1 MHKVISC
8 LGPILFVAIV
18 LAGCGG
24 SMSSTQTPLG
34 TNMAQVSLTIHD
46 NPPTGVTVLSF
57 EIEVTGAALQRGD
70 SSSSQPVSMLSVPED
85 IELKHLQTES
95 ALLASRSVP
104 TGTYSGLM
112 VSFANPR
119 MTIQNQTGATLTLG
133 TQTCS
138 DQQVCEFDP
147 KLNQSSV
154 TVQAPTTPFP
164 ITLAMN
170 SPLVLK
176 MDFNI
181 DTSIQQSD
189 LSITPTISVVQLP
202 PPNSSG
208 GNQGDEDMELIGQVA
223 SIDQTMHTFTIQ
235 SGMNGPSFTI
245 SADSTTQFDFGTSC
259 SAENFSC
266 LQTGQIVKVDAKMK
280 PDGSLLAFEVKFFQ
294 PPNQMSFAGTVT
306 SVNTVNTV
314 NMGASSFQIVLF
326 DEESFGGGDEMGSFS
341 MGAPLTINLAS
352 QATFSIDTSGFM
364 FPSGLNFASTADL
377 MVGQE
382 VRLHPT
388 GAPTGTPPNL
398 MVTVDQVQLEPSRVT
413 GTVTA
418 VNTGS
423 NPQTFTLGNL
433 PSFFTNAGI
442 TSIQVDVLATTQ
454 FETEEDQSFSGLSS
468 FKPGD
473 MVSVRGPLFKTMT
486 MPTMAAEKVV
496 KRSTSSGTSD

>member
-1 MHKVISC
+1 MRKA
-8 LGPILFVAIV
+8 ILSLLPLLLITIV

-24 SMSSTQTPLG
+24 GMSSTQTPLG
-34 TNMAQVSLTIHD
+34 TNMSQVSLTIHD
-46 NPPTGVTVLSF
+46 NPPMGVTVLSF
-57 EIEVTGAALQRGD
+57 DIEVTGAALQPSD
-70 SSSSQPVSMLSVPED
+70 SSSQPVSMLSEPED
-85 IELKHLQTES
+85 IELEHLQTES

-104 TGTYSGLM
+104 TGIYSSLM

-133 TQTCS
+133 TKTCS

-154 TVQAPTTPFP
+154 TVQAPTQPFP
-164 ITLAMN
+164 ITLTMN
-170 SPLVLK
+170 SPVVLK
-176 MDFNI
+176 LDFNL
-181 DTSIQQSD
+181 DTSIQQND
-189 LSITPTISVVQLP
+189 LSITPTISLVQLP
-202 PPNSSG
+202 PHSSG
-208 GNQGDEDMELIGQVA
+208 GDQGDEDMELIGRVA
-223 SIDQTMHTFTIQ
+223 SIDQSSHTFVIQ
-235 SGMNGPSFTI
+235 SGMSGPSFTI
-245 SADSTTQFDFGTSC
+245 ATDSSTQFDFGMSC
-259 SAENFSC
+259 SAENFAC

-280 PDGSLLAFEVKFFQ
+280 PDGSLHAFEVKFFQ
-294 PPNQMSFAGTVT
+294 PPNQMSFAGKVT
-306 SVNTVNTV
+306 SLSA
-314 NMGASSFQIVLF
+314 GASSFQIVLF
-326 DEESFGGGDEMGSFS
+326 DEESFGGGDEMGGFS
-341 MGAPLTINLAS
+341 MGAPLTINLAP
-352 QATFSIDTSGFM
+352 QATFSIDTSSFM

-454 FETEEDQSFSGLSS
+454 FETEEDQTFSGLSS

-473 MVSVRGPLFKTMT
+473 MVSVRGPLFKAMT

-496 KRSTSSGTSD
+496 KRSMSSGTSD

>member
-1 MHKVISC
+1 MRKAISC
-8 LGPILFVAIV
+8 LGPILCVVIM

-24 SMSSTQTPLG
+24 SVSSLQTPSG

-46 NPPTGVTVLSF
+46 GPPMGVTVLSF
-57 EIEVTGAALQRGD
+57 EIDVTGATLQPTG
-70 SSSSQPVSMLSVPED
+70 SSTQPVSLLSEPQD
-85 IELKHLQTES
+85 IEIEHLQTES

-104 TGTYSGLM
+104 AGTYSSL
-112 VSFANPR
+112 VVTFANPR
-119 MTIQNQTGATLTLG
+119 MTIQNQTTAPLTLG
-133 TQTCS
+133 TQMCPV
-138 DQQVCEFDP
+138 QQVCEFDP

-154 TVQAPTTPFP
+154 TVQGSPFP
-164 ITLAMN
+164 IMLTMN

-181 DTSIQQSD
+181 DTSIQQND
-189 LSITPTISVVQLP
+189 LSITPTISVMQLP

-208 GNQGDEDMELIGQVA
+208 GTEGDEDMELIGKVT
-223 SIDQTMHTFTIQ
+223 SIPSSSTFIIQ

-245 SADSTTQFDFGTSC
+245 ATDTNTQFDFGTSC
-259 SAENFSC
+259 SGENFSC

-306 SVNTVNTV
+306 SVST
-314 NMGASSFQIVLF
+314 SSFQMVLF
-326 DEESFGGGDEMGSFS
+326 DEESFGGGDAMGSLS
-341 MGAPLTINLAS
+341 MGASLTINLAS
-352 QATFSIDTSGFM
+352 QTTFSIDTSGFM
-364 FPSGLNFASTADL
+364 FPSGLNFASAADL
-377 MVGQE
+377 MIGQE

-388 GAPTGTPPNL
+388 GAPTGMPPSL
-398 MVTVDQVQLEPSRVT
+398 MITVDQVQLEPSFVT
-413 GTVTA
+413 GAVTV
-418 VNTGS
+418 VNTGG

-454 FETEEDQSFSGLSS
+454 FETEEDQTFSGLSS
-468 FKPGD
+468 LKPGD
-473 MVSVRGPLFKTMT
+473 MVSVRGPLFKTGT
-486 MPTMAAEKVV
+486 MPTIAAEKVV

>member
-1 MHKVISC
+1 MRKAISC
-8 LGPILFVAIV
+8 LGTFLLVAIV

-24 SMSSTQTPLG
+24 GMSSTLTPSG

-46 NPPTGVTVLSF
+46 NPPMGVTVLSF
-57 EIEVTGAALQRGD
+57 EIEVTGATLQPSG
-70 SSSSQPVSMLSVPED
+70 SSSQPVSMLSEPQG
-85 IELKHLQTES
+85 IEIEHLQTES

-112 VSFANPR
+112 VTFANPR
-119 MTIQNQTGATLTLG
+119 ITIQNQTTAPLTLG

-138 DQQVCEFDP
+138 VQQVCEFDP

-154 TVQAPTTPFP
+154 TVQGSPFP
-164 ITLAMN
+164 IMLTMN

-181 DTSIQQSD
+181 DTSVQSD
-189 LSITPTISVVQLP
+189 LSITPTVSVMQLP

-208 GNQGDEDMELIGQVA
+208 GTEGDEDMELIGKVT
-223 SIDQTMHTFTIQ
+223 SIPSSSTFIIQ

-245 SADSTTQFDFGTSC
+245 ATDTNTQFDFGTSC
-259 SAENFSC
+259 SAENFTC
-266 LQTGQIVKVDAKMK
+266 LKPDQIVKVDAKMK
-280 PDGSLLAFEVKFFQ
+280 PDGSLLAFEVKLFQ
-294 PPNQMSFAGTVT
+294 PPNEMSFAGAVT
-306 SVNTVNTV
+306 SVDT
-314 NMGASSFQIVLF
+314 GSFKIVLSDKEF
-326 DEESFGGGDEMGSFS
+326 FGGGGDMGSFS
-341 MGAPLTINLAS
+341 MGAPVTITLAP
-352 QATFSIDTSGFM
+352 QATFSVDTSGFM
-364 FPSGLNFASTADL
+364 FPSGLNFASAADL

-398 MVTVDQVQLEPSRVT
+398 MVTVDQVQLEPSFVT

-418 VNTGS
+418 VNTS
-423 NPQTFTLGNL
+423 NNPQTFTLGSL

-454 FETEEDQSFSGLSS
+454 FETEEDQTFSGLSS
-468 FKPGD
+468 LKSGD

-496 KRSTSSGTSD
+496 NRSMSSGTSD